1 MDIFEKITY
10 KYPKIVKEMCSAAI
24 SAGAR
29 IMDVYSGDDFGVEI
43 KRDDSPVTLA
53 DKIAD
58 KVIGDILK
66 SEFPNIPIVSEES
79 HCNLN
84 SVMGEIYFLVD
95 PLDGTKEFIKKTG
108 EFTVNIAVILNGKAE
123 LGVVYVPVTKE
134 LYYRDLDGLSYLEQ
148 DVNNFEVRGE
158 RNQISCRAADMDN
171 LSVVRS
177 VSHSTPETEK
187 YISGYAPNNSASAG
201 SSLKFGLIA
210 RGIADLYPRLGRTM
224 EWDTGAAH
232 AVLKGSGGNVRRL
245 DTLQELSYGKPD
257 MSNPFFVASGDDM
270 ALISYNDEP
279 CTNMDITGVIASIE

>member
-1 MDIFEKITY
+1 MDILEKIAH

-43 KRDDSPVTLA
+43 KTDDSPVTLA

-66 SEFPNIPIVSEES
+66 FEFPNIPIVSEES
-79 HCNLN
+79 HRNLN
-84 SVMGEIYFLVD
+84 AVMGDIYFLVD

-108 EFTVNIAVILNGKAE
+108 EFTVNIALILNERAE
-123 LGVVYVPVTKE
+123 LGVVYVPVTGE
-134 LYYRDLDGLSYLEQ
+134 LYYRDLNGASYLE
-148 DVNNFEVRGE
+148 RGLNAAGGSSE
-158 RNQISCRAADMDN
+158 RTKISCREADLEN
-171 LSVVRS
+171 LSVVKS
-177 VSHSTPETEK
+177 LSHSTPETEA
-187 YISGYAPNNSASAG
+187 YIAHYVPKKSESAG

-232 AVLKGSGGNVRRL
+232 AVLKGAGGNVWRL
-245 DTLQELSYGKPD
+245 DILQELSYGKPG
-257 MSNPFFVASGDDM
+257 MENPFFVAAGNAI
-270 ALISYNDEP
+270 ALRSYN
-279 CTNMDITGVIASIE
+279 GGS